1 MGHSLRDLTGSLSPQ
16 CTCVVVLCPNPG
28 RPRACRGAV
37 DSSICSFLNDQLQK
51 MAGKLSYRVMEGL
64 GGCLHERKDDA
75 VHGEVLQPGGSTD
88 NRSADSFRCIAAV
101 GFPGGGCTLFWLSC
115 MGRPFVQG
123 GQGWLVFRNLH
134 LP

>member
-101 GFPGGGCTLFWLSC
+101 GFPGGGA
-115 MGRPFVQG
+115 PF
-123 GQGWLVFRNLH
+123 FS
-134 LP
+134 